1 MTNRLDN
8 KQLIQLIRTVFN
20 PSPDDHTI
28 GLITDIPNTR
38 RPDNNSWTERRVI
51 VQTWFRQL
59 NAVRKELHFDM
70 VTLAVYENVESNN
83 ADLPEKFFIIPV
95 LDADIHADKLAKY
108 GTPVNR
114 NSFLSTTDIIIAP
127 TEYSATAPLKML
139 ARELGFRAATMPG
152 FSGAMIP
159 SLGLDYGLIHE
170 RVMLLKR
177 RLDDSIGA
185 HIKFFTGG
193 IQHEVYF
200 DLRHRPAH
208 ASSGLIHDRGTA
220 GNLPSGETY
229 IVPYEGELE
238 EDQTRTEGTLP
249 ITFGGEV
256 VLCKIK
262 ENRVYDV
269 TGGEQAHRFIAELE
283 EEPARGN
290 IAELGFGV
298 LDGFGIQPAGRILLD
313 EKLGLHVA
321 FGRSDHFGG
330 ITGPQN
336 FHNPKNVIHQ
346 DYVYVPS
353 LQPDI
358 EVSSAILV
366 FPDDRHEE
374 IMRNGRYVI

>member
-1 MTNRLDN
+1 MSDRLDN

-28 GLITDIPNTR
+28 GLITDIPNKR
-38 RPDNNSWTERRVI
+38 CPDNSGWRERREI

-59 NAVRKELHFDM
+59 NSVRKELHFDT

-83 ADLPEKFFIIPV
+83 ADLPEKLFIIPG
-95 LDADIHADKLAKY
+95 LDADIHADKLAEC
-108 GTPVNR
+108 GTAINR
-114 NSFLSTTDIIIAP
+114 NSFLSKTDIIIAP

-139 ARELGFRAATMPG
+139 ARDLGFRAATMPG

-159 SLGLDYGLIHE
+159 ALGLDYGLINE

-177 RLDDSIGA
+177 SLDDSTGA
-185 HIKFFTGG
+185 YIKFFTGG
-193 IQHEVYF
+193 NHYEIYF

-208 ASSGLIHDRGTA
+208 ASSGLIHNRGTA

-238 EDQTRTEGTLP
+238 SDQSRTEGTLP
-249 ITFGGEV
+249 ITIGDEV
-256 VLCKIK
+256 ILCKVK

-269 TGGEQAHRFIAELE
+269 TGGEHAHPFMAQLE

-330 ITGPQN
+330 ITGPKK

-358 EVSSAILV
+358 EVTSAILI
-366 FPDDRHEE
+366 FPDDRREE
-374 IMRNGRYVI
+374 IMRNGRYIV